1 MCDSFFLYV
10 KQEEKGETI
19 LHEIWVFL
27 FCISVVMILIHSS
40 RTRHNNI
47 LEFAGNQAYTFLR
60 VDVKSKMVGMKVKI
74 MPRPVEKFCNYI
86 FIAVREIL
94 GRRRNGP
101 PLLFD
106 YIYRL
111 ADGII
116 ESWKTRCAAQA
127 LTVVEG
133 MTPKFWLRL

>member
-1 MCDSFFLYV
+1 MCDSFYV
-10 KQEEKGETI
+10 KPEEKGETI

-27 FCISVVMILIHSS
+27 FCISVVILIHSS

-60 VDVKSKMVGMKVKI
+60 VDVKSKKVGMKVKI

-94 GRRRNGP
+94 GRRRIGP

-116 ESWKTRCAAQA
+116 ES
-127 LTVVEG
+127 
-133 MTPKFWLRL
+133 